1 MKFLALCLLFFLG
14 VMASFLWRRTLT
26 KYQLIFA
33 KEHFIEFAEQ
43 LADLKNK
50 LLQSDRRNSE
60 DGNESTNQKDNERAN
75 QSDEKTGSQLD
86 NQSAGPE
93 GAEPDYFITSAGLAF
108 LYSVRSEG
116 EEQVHHLSLSY
127 FGQPLAYAAA
137 TVFLAF
143 TARLLRVAPERLAVS
158 RSRQGIYHAS
168 FRLGAAEHAELL
180 NRQIEIPAAD
190 RIKSIQAE
198 CNQVRDRNWPM
209 SRIEQIAGQ
218 ALETKEGS

>member
-1 MKFLALCLLFFLG
+1 MKFLLLCVLFFLG
-14 VMASFLWRRTLT
+14 LLATFMWRRVLN

-43 LADLKNK
+43 LSDLKNK
-50 LLQSDRRNSE
+50 LLKLSLDVPERNSE
-60 DGNESTNQKDNERAN
+60 QTNQKDN
-75 QSDEKTGSQLD
+75 Q
-86 NQSAGPE
+86 PE
-93 GAEPDYFITSAGLAF
+93 PAAAEPDYFITSAGLAF

-116 EEQVHHLSLSY
+116 EELAHHVSLSY

-143 TARLLRVAPERLAVS
+143 TARLLRVAPERFVVS
-158 RSRQGIYHAS
+158 RSRQGIYHVS

-190 RIKSIQAE
+190 TIKSIQAE
-198 CNQVRDRNWPM
+198 CNQVRDRCWPI
-209 SRIEQIAGQ
+209 SQIEQTAVQ
-218 ALETKEGS
+218 ALETKEGSSPQ